1 MKKKKKREIR
11 ISAPI
16 RPTLRPE
23 EAIIKAQ
30 QKALE
35 EERFRVLE
43 FSRRIGK
50 KFGPI
55 PVIVGAYLLIIS
67 VYLVITDT
75 VLTVLMAGSPE
86 IKVFF
91 TVFSIFLG
99 VVNAVTGLLLMG
111 SD

>member
-1 MKKKKKREIR
+1 MKKKKEREIR
-11 ISAPI
+11 IPAPI
-16 RPTLRPE
+16 KPTLRPE
-23 EAIIKAQ
+23 EAVIKAQ
-30 QKALE
+30 RKALE

-55 PVIVGAYLLIIS
+55 PIIVGASLLIIS

-75 VLTVLMAGSPE
+75 VLTLLMAGSQE
-86 IKVFF
+86 IKAFF
-91 TVFSIFLG
+91 TVFSILLG
-99 VVNAVTGLLLMG
+99 VVNVVTGLLLM